1 MTTKKRLIVS
11 LAALCLVMIMMTVSA
26 VAVFAYER
34 QTTTSGVNVTYVA
47 KHVVGSVKITE
58 SYNSVDTLKGTAT
71 FDGYEKEDKNTAIN
85 PTALELS
92 TEKNSVVYKFD
103 FTNSSEENPYIAT
116 LSYTAGKDDTNM
128 TVEYSADGAT
138 YTASS
143 SSVTVAA
150 GATGVYYVKV
160 TVTDT
165 LKSAALDGTFT
176 WVLAAQV
183 KA

>member
-58 SYNSVDTLKGTAT
+58 SYKSDTLKGTAT
-71 FDGYEKEDKNTAIN
+71 FTGYETADQNTAIN
-85 PTALELS
+85 PTALDLS
-92 TEKNSVVYKFD
+92 AENNSVVYKFD

-116 LSYTAGKDDTNM
+116 LSYKAGNDDTNM
-128 TVEYSADGAT
+128 TVEYSADGVT
-138 YTASS
+138 YAASS

-150 GATGVYYVKV
+150 GATSVYYVKV

-165 LKSAALDGTFT
+165 LKSAVLDGTFT
-176 WVLAAQV
+176 WVLEAQV